1 MRSLKNG
8 QIKIQESI
16 KELPTWRFRE
26 FQKYLVQNSGIG
38 SDITDIARHYENLD
52 LFIAS
57 NRLEDAAT
65 ERTNMHFNFFFMLNG
80 INIQH
85 LAFGVLIEEFG
96 GAKITDHSET
106 NLIVISDRIG
116 KESDLT
122 QKELEEVLT
131 EVKKKLI
138 PN

>member
-1 MRSLKNG
+1 MAIQGVS
-8 QIKIQESI
+8 KISYS
-16 KELPTWRFRE
+16 KFRNR
-26 FQKYLVQNSGIG
+26 LC
-38 SDITDIARHYENLD
+38 ITDIARHYENLD

-57 NRLEDAAT
+57 NRLEDAAN
-65 ERTNMHFNFFFMLNG
+65 ERTNMHFNFFYLLNG

-85 LAFGVLIEEFG
+85 LAFGVLVEEFD

-106 NLIVISDRIG
+106 NLITLSGRIG

-122 QKELEEVLT
+122 QRELEEVLT